1 MENASKALII
11 AGAILLAILIISLG
25 IMIYN
30 QASGVVNN
38 NAMNEVDISTFNNK
52 FTQYEGTNVRGAQ
65 VKALIQQV
73 VTNNVSNSED
83 ASRQVDVT
91 ISGKTTQKPTSASDL
106 TGQISTGKTY
116 KVETNTAPGSKT
128 GLIAEVKITENTT
141 GTKGNTTNT
150 NT

>member
-52 FTQYEGTNVRGAQ
+52 FTQYEGTNVRGSQ
-65 VKALIQQV
+65 VKALVQQV
-73 VTNNVSNSED
+73 VTNNISNSED
-83 ASRQVDVT
+83 ASRKVQINSTDV
-91 ISGKTTQKPTSASDL
+91 TSASSVKI
-106 TGQISTGKTY
+106 GENAISTGKTY
-116 KVETNTAPGSKT
+116 TVTTSTGST
-128 GLIAEVKITENTT
+128 GLVNNIIISEN
-141 GTKGNTTNT
+141 
-150 NT
+150 

>member
-65 VKALIQQV
+65 VKALVQQV
-73 VTNNVSNSED
+73 VTNNISNSED
-83 ASRQVDVT
+83 ASRKVQINSTDV
-91 ISGKTTQKPTSASDL
+91 TSASSVKI
-106 TGQISTGKTY
+106 GNNVISTGKTY
-116 KVETNTAPGSKT
+116 TVTTSTGST
-128 GLIAEVKITENTT
+128 GLVNNIIISEN
-141 GTKGNTTNT
+141 KEK
-150 NT
+150 

>member
-65 VKALIQQV
+65 VKALVQQV
-73 VTNNVSNSED
+73 VTNNISNSED
-83 ASRQVDVT
+83 ASRKVKINKADV
-91 ISGKTTQKPTSASDL
+91 TSASSVKI
-106 TGQISTGKTY
+106 GNNEISTGKTY
-116 KVETNTAPGSKT
+116 TVTTSTGST
-128 GLIAEVKITENTT
+128 GLVNDITISEN
-141 GTKGNTTNT
+141 
-150 NT
+150 